1 MQEKLNPFTFTLV
14 IKLPESHVPILY
26 VFPYNSQLIITIS
39 VYTTNLIV
47 HNISQ
52 SHKFSFHAFIFLS
65 TFQGTYWF
73 PNIHTYIYLFIL
85 CIHKYILNSSTY
97 IHLLLQVCYNAFR
110 FNLHLYSYINSSFN
124 SHSIPLHLDKIIKL
138 TITHI

>member
-1 MQEKLNPFTFTLV
+1 MDKILKCKGRSIPLPLFVLLNSQE
-14 IKLPESHVPILY
+14 SCSILY

-52 SHKFSFHAFIFLS
+52 SHKFSFHAFIFS
-65 TFQGTYWF
+65 CTFQGTYWF
-73 PNIHTYIYLFIL
+73 PNIHTYIYLFI

-97 IHLLLQVCYNAFR
+97 IHLLLQVCFNALR

-124 SHSIPLHLDKIIKL
+124 SHSISSI
-138 TITHI
+138 